1 MTGWRVPKGGAI
13 LKNGTPTSL
22 SWGLCLGNFS
32 WHFFPF
38 SFRDSVLL
46 TFPHHNPSH
55 SISQAQTFI
64 KFISLGV
71 YEYDQYLLSYK
82 WSLMKWRVFLGSSVS
97 QQEKS
102 IFVQE
107 KKKKKAYIQTLT
119 KQQRSLFQRKLR
131 GQKLG
136 KFVQGHPPKPLR
148 QPGASL
154 IWPVDWVK
162 IDFTQTGS
170 L

>member
-1 MTGWRVPKGGAI
+1 MHQIKRLDDRLKGPKG
-13 LKNGTPTSL
+13 K
-22 SWGLCLGNFS
+22 GNLEKWDTNIPLLRTVFGKLLMA
-32 WHFFPF
+32 FFPF
-38 SFRDSVLL
+38 QFHDSVLL

-55 SISQAQTFI
+55 SISQAQAFI
-64 KFISLGV
+64 KFISSGV

-82 WSLMKWRVFLGSSVS
+82 WSLMEWRVFLGSSVS

-102 IFVQE
+102 IFVQ

-119 KQQRSLFQRKLR
+119 KQQYSLFQRKLR

-154 IWPVDWVK
+154 I
-162 IDFTQTGS
+162 
-170 L
+170 